1 MDDNRSLFED
11 YLQQLAKV
19 AAQGDAR
26 EESFYFAL
34 QAMLEAFAQTI
45 HRDVVVTALPRPTD
59 AGNPDFRVWDGSQH
73 IIGYIEAKRPTEE
86 HLDKIENSG
95 QLERYRATFPN
106 LILTNFLEFRLY
118 RDGKKVETALLA
130 RPAVLNTLRIAP
142 PTENPASLYALL
154 ERFFSF
160 VTPKVYSAASL
171 AAELAKRTRFLRTVA
186 EEQLKREE
194 AAPGELY
201 SFYEAFK
208 TFLIADLTPE
218 AFADLFAQTI
228 TYGLFAARTRT
239 TDNFQ
244 RRSAAEHIPHTVG
257 VLRKLFQFISSADP
271 PTELIWCVDD
281 IVEVLSVADVNEIL
295 DRYYQ
300 EGKGSDPIIHFYET
314 FLSEYDPQER
324 ERRGVYYTPEPV
336 VSYIVRSLHGLLKD
350 RLQEPEGL
358 ASNNITLL
366 DPAAGTMTFVAQA
379 TQQAVSEFQER
390 YGAGALTD
398 FIRNHILKNFFA
410 FELMMAPYAVG
421 HLKMNFLLKE
431 LGYILSNDERVR
443 FYLTNALDI
452 EELEI
457 SRLPFFSALAAE
469 SQQALE
475 IKKQTPIL
483 VILGNPPYSGE
494 STNQGA
500 WIRSLIEAYKQVD
513 GRPLGEKNPKWLQ
526 DDYVKFL
533 RFAQWKIEQA
543 GCGVVGMI
551 SNHAYLDNP
560 TFRGMRQS
568 LLRTYD
574 EIYILNLHGNTRKR
588 ETCPDGSPDQNVFD
602 IQQGVAIALF
612 VKQHRQTDHE
622 EGKAEA
628 KIYYADL
635 WGSRESKYAWLSSN
649 HLNSTPWQPL
659 QPSPPLYFFVP
670 RNNDLEAIYQR
681 YPSLPEIFPVYS
693 VGIVTARDRLTIH
706 RTREEVW
713 NTVTNFVRLEPEL
726 ARQAYRLGKDAR
738 DWKVEWAQKDL
749 SDSGPSKQ
757 HIVPI
762 LYRPFDVRYTYYTGH
777 SRGFH
782 CMPRYDVMRHM
793 LLGSNLGLI
802 THKQEGLNLPWSHS
816 LVTQLIVEHV
826 ALSTLTTN
834 YLFPLYLYHNGEQ
847 THLFDQHNDLQRTP
861 NLNATLTTTLTQAYG
876 QSPLPE
882 EIFHYTYAVLYA
894 PTYRERYYA
903 FLQSDFPRVPFPTR
917 SDLFSRYA
925 DLGARLVQIHLLRS
939 TELNPPLCKYHGEG
953 NHLVQQTGATGLR
966 YDPVEQ
972 RAYINAHQYFAPI
985 PQKVWE
991 YPIGGY
997 QVCEKWLK
1005 ERQGHRLSL
1014 DEIQTF
1020 CRIVTALDRTIGL
1033 QQEIDALYEEIET
1046 CHIEPIKAGGTP

>member
-26 EESFYFAL
+26 EESFTFAL

-45 HRDVVVTALPRPTD
+45 HRDVEVTALPRPTD
-59 AGNPDFRVWDGSQH
+59 VGNPDFRVWDGSQH

-118 RDGKKVETALLA
+118 RDGKKAETALLA

-228 TYGLFAARTRT
+228 TNGLFAARTCT

-257 VLRKLFQFISSADP
+257 VLCKLFQFISSADP

-281 IVEVLSVADVNEIL
+281 IVEVLSVADVTEIL

-324 ERRGVYYTPEPV
+324 ERRGVYYPPEPV

-410 FELMMAPYAVG
+410 FEFMMAPYAVG

-431 LGYILSNDERVR
+431 LGYILSNDERMR

-452 EELEI
+452 EELET

-483 VILGNPPYSGE
+483 IILENPPYSGE

-628 KIYYADL
+628 KIYYSDL

-670 RNNDLEAIYQR
+670 RNNELEAIYQR

-693 VGIVTARDRLTIH
+693 VGIVTARDSLTIH
-706 RTREEVW
+706 RTPEEVW
-713 NTVTNFVRLEPEL
+713 NTVTNFLRLEPEL
-726 ARQAYRLGKDAR
+726 ARQAYRLGKDGR

-749 SDSGPSKQ
+749 
-757 HIVPI
+757 
-762 LYRPFDVRYTYYTGH
+762 
-777 SRGFH
+777 
-782 CMPRYDVMRHM
+782 
-793 LLGSNLGLI
+793 
-802 THKQEGLNLPWSHS
+802 
-816 LVTQLIVEHV
+816 
-826 ALSTLTTN
+826 
-834 YLFPLYLYHNGEQ
+834 
-847 THLFDQHNDLQRTP
+847 NDLQRTP
-861 NLNATLTTTLTQAYG
+861 NLNATLITTLTQAYG

-882 EIFHYTYAVLYA
+882 EIFYYTYAVLYA

-903 FLQSDFPRVPFPTR
+903 SLQNGFPRVPFPTR
-917 SDLFSRYA
+917 YDLFLRYG

-939 TELNPPLCKYHGEG
+939 TELSPPLCKYHGQG
-953 NHLVQQTGATGLR
+953 DHFVQQTGPTGLR

-972 RAYINAHQYFAPI
+972 RVFINTHQYFAPI

-1005 ERQGHRLSL
+1005 ERQGHRLPL

-1020 CRIVTALDRTIGL
+1020 CRIVTVLDRTIGL
-1033 QQEIDALYEEIET
+1033 QQEIDALYEDIEA
-1046 CHIEPIKAGGTP
+1046 CHIEPIKACGTP